1 MCPECCGLSG
11 LSQPEDQTE
20 VTSWDS
26 DRHVNTPALLEYPL
40 RSAVSKELEV
50 GPNNSLVQ

>member
-11 LSQPEDQTE
+11 LSQPEEQTE

-26 DRHVNTPALLEYPL
+26 DCHVNTPALLEYSL
-40 RSAVSKELEV
+40 RSAVSKEL
-50 GPNNSLVQ
+50 LK